1 MGYLFTA
8 GKGKSTTQKC
18 RLAGDML
25 VLKKLITHQPGHHCI
40 IDSSRDFPHVVR
52 QPRSARSAH
61 GTRFPL
67 NSQNNGTWRH
77 RKTSKT
83 PWNNCGI
90 QFRDDQISSKIMMI
104 SNSSPLETAKWAPN
118 CQIVCNMSLW
128 NLISATLLMLTLM
141 NHTNHTWIATK
152 TSLPTRWGGFLLG
165 FSISKYVKRFRKK
178 ALKDVS
184 SPPKRK
190 RASLSTRPVF
200 FQRPT

>member
-118 CQIVCNMSLW
+118 CLQHVFVKPHICNS
-128 NLISATLLMLTLM
+128 SHVDTYESYKSHM
-141 NHTNHTWIATK
+141 NCHQ
-152 TSLPTRWGGFLLG
+152 
-165 FSISKYVKRFRKK
+165 
-178 ALKDVS
+178 D
-184 SPPKRK
+184 
-190 RASLSTRPVF
+190 
-200 FQRPT
+200 